1 MGTMAHEQIHGGIV
15 RAGTPG
21 VSLQVI
27 LGFLAIGLPEALLGA
42 SWPAMG
48 AGVHAPLVAV
58 GLRCWGSHSHRIIGC
73 CSYSRYR
80 MALDRACLWWR

>member
-1 MGTMAHEQIHGGIV
+1 MAHEQIHGGIV

-48 AGVHAPLVAV
+48 AGYTRRSWLWSASPRSSPQAPP
-58 GLRCWGSHSHRIIGC
+58 RR
-73 CSYSRYR
+73 R
-80 MALDRACLWWR
+80 